1 MQEQQPNLSAYF
13 RKEELKVS
21 LPSKGAFYPP
31 GSLEM
36 DSNSEVGIFPMTALD
51 ELTLKT
57 PDGLLSGESTYKVI
71 KSCVPSI
78 KDPWSMPSIDVDSV
92 LIGIRIA
99 SYGEN
104 MKVTSIVPV
113 TKTRQDHQI
122 NLITLLDS
130 RKELQIDTKVM
141 LGNGVTI
148 VVKPSNYREMQS
160 IRRETFE
167 KQRLSKTITDSDMDP
182 EAKEKEFNKI
192 FEKLTMLNVQTLTDN
207 IDAIITPDGTFSDI
221 GSKQEFVNNVQLQ
234 HVNLIRKKVD
244 EINVIGSLPKY
255 TVQSP
260 EEDVKKGAPE
270 SYEVPVMLDN
280 SDFFVSQS

>member
-104 MKVTSIVPV
+104 MKVTSIVPI

-148 VVKPSNYREMQS
+148 AVKPSTYREMQS

-221 GSKQEFVNNVQLQ
+221 GSKQEFVNNV
-234 HVNLIRKKVD
+234 NLIRKKVD

>member
-148 VVKPSNYREMQS
+148 VAKPSNYREMQS

-207 IDAIITPDGTFSDI
+207 IDAIITPDGTFSDM

>member
-104 MKVTSIVPV
+104 MKVTSIVPI

-148 VVKPSNYREMQS
+148 AVKPSNYREMQS

>member
-21 LPSKGAFYPP
+21 LPSKGSFYPP

-207 IDAIITPDGTFSDI
+207 IDAIITPDGTFSDM

>member
-1 MQEQQPNLSAYF
+1 MQEQQNNLSAYF
-13 RKEELKVS
+13 RKEELKIS

-31 GSLEM
+31 GTLEL
-36 DSNSEVGIFPMTALD
+36 DSNKEVGVYPMTALD

-57 PDGLLSGESTYKVI
+57 PDGLLSGEATFKVI
-71 KSCVPSI
+71 RSCVPAI
-78 KDPWSMPSIDVDSV
+78 KDPWQMPSIDVDSV

-99 SYGEN
+99 SYGPN
-104 MKVTSIVPV
+104 MRVTSTVPN
-113 TKTRQDHQI
+113 TKTKQDHEI
-122 NLITLLDS
+122 NLMGLLDS
-130 RKELQIDTKVM
+130 RKEPIIDTKVM

-148 VVKPSNYREMQS
+148 VVKPSSYREMQT

-167 KQRLSKTITDSDMDP
+167 KQRLSRTINNSDMDE

-192 FEKLTMLNVQTLTDN
+192 FATLTMLNVQTLTDN
-207 IDAIITPDGTFSDI
+207 IDTIVTPEGAFNDMA
-221 GSKQEFVNNVQLQ
+221 SKQEFVNNVELK
-234 HVNLIRKKVD
+234 HVNMIRKKVD

-255 TVQSP
+255 KVQTP

-280 SDFFVSQS
+280 SDFFAFQS

>member
-207 IDAIITPDGTFSDI
+207 IDAIITPDGTFSDM